1 MTFQTILS
9 LLPLSVLLGPVVSF
23 AEAQKGVCSVAFIAG
38 ATMEKDF
45 EGNGTSRV
53 CRVTYRQER
62 NLPVMDLDVE
72 FNWADI
78 STAHEKRDQRMRE
91 HFLTAGRETIRGT
104 ARGIPLPAL
113 DAAGPASPLAIPFSM
128 VMGGVTNQLTG
139 LVTNRMVR
147 LDDLHTFDMELA
159 ISQEKF
165 GYEPI
170 TLLAFMS
177 VRDEVAARVGFKL
190 PVEPAVPVAAPPDR

>member
-1 MTFQTILS
+1 
-9 LLPLSVLLGPVVSF
+9 
-23 AEAQKGVCSVAFIAG
+23 
-38 ATMEKDF
+38 
-45 EGNGTSRV
+45 
-53 CRVTYRQER
+53 
-62 NLPVMDLDVE
+62 MDLDIE

-91 HFLTAGRETIRGT
+91 HFLIAGRRAIRST
-104 ARGIPLPAL
+104 ARHLSSLL
-113 DAAGPASPLAIPFSM
+113 DAASPASPLAIPISM

-139 LVTNRMVR
+139 LVTNRMIQT
-147 LDDLHTFDMELA
+147 DDLQTFDVEFT

-177 VRDEVAARVGFKL
+177 VRDEVAARVNFKL
-190 PVEPAVPVAAPPDR
+190 PKRHKESRSAPPCRSFRISPIACRGFTPGPFAPRMGPTVSQCPSA

>member
-1 MTFQTILS
+1 MCNVT
-9 LLPLSVLLGPVVSF
+9 
-23 AEAQKGVCSVAFIAG
+23 FIAG

-45 EGNGTSRV
+45 EGKATSRV
-53 CRVTYRQER
+53 CRVTYREER
-62 NLPVMDLDVE
+62 NLPVMDLDIE

-91 HFLTAGRETIRGT
+91 HFLIAGRETIRGT
-104 ARGIPLPAL
+104 ARGISLPSL
-113 DAAGPASPLAIPFSM
+113 DAASPASPLAIPISM

-139 LVTNRMVR
+139 LVTNRMIQT
-147 LDDLHTFDMELA
+147 DDLQTFDVEFT

-177 VRDEVAARVGFKL
+177 VRDEVAARVNFKL
-190 PVEPAVPVAAPPDR
+190 PAAPEVPGAPPPDRKNFPDRLPGIYTRAVCA